1 MIGFSPG
8 EDPKKIKM
16 EPTRVTSPLS
26 RSSAQSLR
34 VGDEVLI
41 SGVVY
46 TARDA
51 AHTRLVSLIEKEKP
65 LPFPLEN
72 QIIYYTAPTPAR
84 PGRPLGSCGPTTS
97 ARMDRYTPYLLSKG
111 LRGTIGKGQRS
122 RAVREALNKYKAVYF
137 LTLGG
142 AGAYLSKRVKR
153 VEIAAFS
160 DLGPEAV
167 YKLGVEDFPAI
178 VGIDTTGADLYE
190 NLWMRGSDV
199 EKGRTLSQ

>member
-1 MIGFSPG
+1 M
-8 EDPKKIKM
+8 KI
-16 EPTRVTSPLS
+16 EPVRVTSPLS
-26 RSSAQSLR
+26 RITAQSLR

-41 SGVVY
+41 SGVIY

-65 LPFPLEN
+65 LPFPLED

-97 ARMDRYTPYLLSKG
+97 ARMDRCTPHLLSKG

-122 RAVREALNKYKAVYF
+122 RAVREALRKYKAVYF
-137 LTLGG
+137 LTFGG
-142 AGAYLSKRVKR
+142 AGAYLSKRIKR
-153 VEIAAFS
+153 AEIAAFS

-167 YKLGVEDFPAI
+167 YKLWVEDFPAI
-178 VGIDTTGADLYE
+178 VGIDTQGCDLYE
-190 NLWMRGSDV
+190 NLWMRGSDA
-199 EKGRTLSQ
+199 EKG